1 MGSRVPHSVSCLWG
15 TRGAAKED
23 MWDTGAGAF
32 GGGDWGPVADIG
44 GRIGDNVGE
53 RGATDIVAEGV
64 LESSKD
70 GGAVPLEYR
79 RERGER
85 PACHHSSRSG
95 RHRARRGGNRMGGLL
110 VSKGRDAA
118 RISVRGR
125 DGYSP
130 LGEVKVGLGTATRQL
145 PIRRRKKRVGAV
157 WMKGVTHRM
166 AEELRWESGQVVGEL
181 DMVFRISTEEK
192 WVSGE
197 ERVGEWK
204 NARQRVEKGK
214 ERKQGR
220 TRRGR
225 TE

>member
-1 MGSRVPHSVSCLWG
+1 
-15 TRGAAKED
+15 
-23 MWDTGAGAF
+23 
-32 GGGDWGPVADIG
+32 
-44 GRIGDNVGE
+44 
-53 RGATDIVAEGV
+53 
-64 LESSKD
+64 
-70 GGAVPLEYR
+70 
-79 RERGER
+79 
-85 PACHHSSRSG
+85 
-95 RHRARRGGNRMGGLL
+95 
-110 VSKGRDAA
+110 
-118 RISVRGR
+118 
-125 DGYSP
+125 
-130 LGEVKVGLGTATRQL
+130 
-145 PIRRRKKRVGAV
+145 
-157 WMKGVTHRM
+157 MKGVTHRM